1 MVRKV
6 NMDAAF
12 MGPSGE
18 ETYNPVSRRVC
29 NYKTREEKS
38 TCYRDYR
45 TRGPNAVEVM
55 GKTEGFILSSMT
67 LGCPPFAHAAPRA
80 RVMVTESSSIRAVL
94 ELSPGG
100 DVTKSDCSYLSMTT
114 SQWPP
119 RSGDAG
125 TRVGIARG
133 IGTAGQAFGRA
144 SHSVQR
150 NRGSGNR
157 MGEDTGGP
165 MAVF

>member
-29 NYKTREEKS
+29 NYRTREEKS

-45 TRGPNAVEVM
+45 TRGPNPVEVM
-55 GKTEGFILSSMT
+55 GKAEGFILSSMT

-80 RVMVTESSSIRAVL
+80 RVIMTESSSIHAFL
-94 ELSPGG
+94 ELTPGV
-100 DVTKSDCSYLSMTT
+100 DVTKSDCSSLSMTT
-114 SQWPP
+114 
-119 RSGDAG
+119 
-125 TRVGIARG
+125 
-133 IGTAGQAFGRA
+133 
-144 SHSVQR
+144 
-150 NRGSGNR
+150 
-157 MGEDTGGP
+157 
-165 MAVF
+165 